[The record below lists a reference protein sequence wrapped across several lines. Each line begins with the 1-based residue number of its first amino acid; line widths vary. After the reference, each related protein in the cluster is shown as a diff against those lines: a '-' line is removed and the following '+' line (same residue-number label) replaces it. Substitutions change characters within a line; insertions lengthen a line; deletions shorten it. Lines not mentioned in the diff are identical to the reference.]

1 MQGQP
6 TQWLPDVFVR
16 GAWGEH
22 AIVNNDFNGGP
33 ICAAQ
38 STPMFKFLTTL
49 VTVSASF
56 SNHFSK
62 SKLPVYAIS
71 LRAGLTKLKST
82 HEQTK

>member
-56 SNHFSK
+56 S
-62 SKLPVYAIS
+62 
-71 LRAGLTKLKST
+71 
-82 HEQTK
+82 